1 MCTFACGCVSISS
14 LVINP
19 GSLFTSL
26 HLKSLS
32 SKVNCSYTLHL
43 ASGQSVEEVHIFNE
57 GHRGSG
63 SERFLVVF
71 LVIPP
76 FASVAFL
83 VGVLL
88 LQIGINCPIRL
99 YDLMN

>member
-1 MCTFACGCVSISS
+1 M
-14 LVINP
+14 
-19 GSLFTSL
+19 
-26 HLKSLS
+26 
-32 SKVNCSYTLHL
+32 
-43 ASGQSVEEVHIFNE
+43 EEVHIFNE